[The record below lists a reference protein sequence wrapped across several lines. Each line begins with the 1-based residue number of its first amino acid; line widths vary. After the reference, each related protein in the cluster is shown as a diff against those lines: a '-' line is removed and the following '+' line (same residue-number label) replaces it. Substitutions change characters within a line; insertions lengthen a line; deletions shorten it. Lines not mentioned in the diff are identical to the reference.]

1 MNIDNLKYQKVKN
14 ITKNSILANY
24 WLIINQTKLISLKK
38 NFEQTTLL
46 IKIIMSTNLAATTKL
61 KVSQLYP
68 QSFIRLIDRR
78 NMFFIGH
85 KTGIH
90 LYDIGTGKI

>member
-1 MNIDNLKYQKVKN
+1 M
-14 ITKNSILANY
+14 S
-24 WLIINQTKLISLKK
+24 S
-38 NFEQTTLL
+38 NF
-46 IKIIMSTNLAATTKL
+46 AASTKL
-61 KVSQLYP
+61 KVSQLYA
-68 QSFIRLIDRR
+68 QSFVRLQDRR

>member
-1 MNIDNLKYQKVKN
+1 MNIDNLKHQKVKN
-14 ITKNSILANY
+14 ITKNSISAKD
-24 WLIINQTKLISLKK
+24 WLIINQTKK

-46 IKIIMSTNLAATTKL
+46 IKIIMSTNLAETTKL

-68 QSFIRLIDRR
+68 QSFIRLIDRH